1 MVCVKIAPI
10 PPSRGTPRDELVQ
23 TFCNNSDELHVTQ
36 AVALARRAIGLSD
49 PNPRVGCVLTDAEG
63 QVIGEGHTQQTGGP
77 HAVVMALRE
86 AQARGHSTRGAT
98 AYVALEPCSHHGRT
112 PPCAEALVRAE
123 LARVVVVL
131 MDPNPLVAGQG
142 VALLRAAGITVEVL
156 PPDHPQAV
164 AMRELNI
171 GFLSRMVRH
180 RPWVRMKIAASL
192 DGRTALDNGDSQW
205 ITTPQARADG
215 QVWRARAG
223 AVLTGIGT
231 AIDDDPRLDVRAIE
245 VARQPLRVVL
255 DSRWCLPP
263 SARLLA
269 PPGEVLVYGLADES
283 GEAQAARLALA
294 AAGASVAMV
303 PADASGHHLDLGAV
317 MTDLTARGIN
327 ELHVEAG
334 ARLNAALI
342 EGDWVDEYLLYLA
355 PKLVG
360 PGRGLAALPPLSRMA
375 DARTLTFHAV
385 EQVGEDLRILA
396 RPAGRADF

>member
-1 MVCVKIAPI
+1 M
-10 PPSRGTPRDELVQ
+10 Q
-23 TFCNNSDELHVTQ
+23 TYCNDELHVAQT
-36 AVALARRAIGLSD
+36 VMLARQAIGLSD
-49 PNPRVGCVLTDAEG
+49 PNPRVGCVLVAADG
-63 QVIGEGHTQQTGGP
+63 QVMGQGHTQQAGGP
-77 HAVVMALRE
+77 HAEVMALRD
-86 AQARGHSTRGAT
+86 AQTRGHGTSGAT

-123 LARVVVVL
+123 VARVVVVM

-142 VALLRAAGITVEVL
+142 VARLRAAGITVDVL

-171 GFLSRMVRH
+171 GFVSRMVRQ

-205 ITTPQARADG
+205 ITGPQARADG

-231 AIDDDPRLDVRAIE
+231 ALDDDPRLDVRSIE
-245 VARQPLRVVL
+245 VARQPLRAVL
-255 DSRWCLPP
+255 DSHWRLPP
-263 SARLLA
+263 TARLLL
-269 PPGEVLVYGLADES
+269 PPGDVLVYGLAGES
-283 GEAQAARLALA
+283 GEAQAAREALVSQ
-294 AAGASVAMV
+294 GASVTML
-303 PADASGHHLDLGAV
+303 PPDASGQHLDLGAV
-317 MTDLTARGIN
+317 LADLTARGIN

-334 ARLNAALI
+334 ARLNAAFI
-342 EGDWVDEYLLYLA
+342 GGDWVDEYLLYLA

-360 PGRGLAALPPLSRMA
+360 PGRGLAALPGLSRMA
-375 DARTLTFHAV
+375 DARTLAFHAI

-396 RPAGRADF
+396 RPVGRDQF

>member
-1 MVCVKIAPI
+1 M
-10 PPSRGTPRDELVQ
+10 
-23 TFCNNSDELHVTQ
+23 
-36 AVALARRAIGLSD
+36 LARQAIGLSD
-49 PNPRVGCVLTDAEG
+49 PNPRVGCVLVAADG
-63 QVIGEGHTQQTGGP
+63 QVIGQGHTQQAGGP
-77 HAVVMALRE
+77 HAEVMALRD
-86 AQARGHSTRGAT
+86 AQARGHGTSGAT

-123 LARVVVVL
+123 LARVVVVM

-142 VALLRAAGITVEVL
+142 VARLRAAGITVDVL
-156 PPDHPQAV
+156 PTDHPQAV

-171 GFLSRMVRH
+171 GFVSRMVRQ

-205 ITTPQARADG
+205 ITGPQARDDG

-231 AIDDDPRLDVRAIE
+231 ALDDDPRLDVRSLE

-255 DSRWCLPP
+255 DSHWRLPP
-263 SARLLA
+263 LARLLL
-269 PPGEVLVYGLADES
+269 PPGEVLVYGLAGES
-283 GEAQAARLALA
+283 DEAQAARKALISQ
-294 AAGASVAMV
+294 GASVAML
-303 PADASGHHLDLGAV
+303 PKDASGQHLDLGAV
-317 MTDLTARGIN
+317 LADLTARGIN

-334 ARLNAALI
+334 ARLNAAFI
-342 EGDWVDEYLLYLA
+342 DGDWVDEYLLYLA

-360 PGRGLAALPPLSRMA
+360 PGRGLAALPGLSRMA
-375 DARTLTFHAV
+375 DARTLAFHAI

-396 RPAGRADF
+396 RPVGRDHF

>member
-1 MVCVKIAPI
+1 M
-10 PPSRGTPRDELVQ
+10 Q
-23 TFCNNSDELHVTQ
+23 TYCNDELHVAQ
-36 AVALARRAIGLSD
+36 AVMLARQAIGLSD
-49 PNPRVGCVLTDAEG
+49 PNPRVGCVLVAADG
-63 QVIGEGHTQQTGGP
+63 QVMGQGHTQQAGGP
-77 HAVVMALRE
+77 HAEVMALRD
-86 AQARGHSTRGAT
+86 AQTRGHGTSGAT

-123 LARVVVVL
+123 VARVVVVM

-142 VALLRAAGITVEVL
+142 VARLRAAGITVDVL

-171 GFLSRMVRH
+171 GFVSRMVRQ

-205 ITTPQARADG
+205 ITGPQARADG

-231 AIDDDPRLDVRAIE
+231 ALDDDPRLDVRSIE

-255 DSRWCLPP
+255 DSHWRLSPT
-263 SARLLA
+263 ARLLL
-269 PPGEVLVYGLADES
+269 PPGEVLVYGLAGES
-283 GEAQAARLALA
+283 GEAQAAREALVSQ
-294 AAGASVAMV
+294 GASVAKSS
-303 PADASGHHLDLGAV
+303 PDASGQHLDLGAV
-317 MTDLTARGIN
+317 LADLTARGIN

-334 ARLNAALI
+334 ARLNAAFI
-342 EGDWVDEYLLYLA
+342 DGDWVDEYLLYLA

-360 PGRGLAALPPLSRMA
+360 PGRGLAALPGLSRMA
-375 DARTLTFHAV
+375 DARTLAFHAI

-396 RPAGRADF
+396 RPVGRDHF

>member
-1 MVCVKIAPI
+1 M
-10 PPSRGTPRDELVQ
+10 Q
-23 TFCNNSDELHVTQ
+23 TYCNDELHVAQ
-36 AVALARRAIGLSD
+36 AVMLARQAIGLSD
-49 PNPRVGCVLTDAEG
+49 PNPRVGCVLVAADG
-63 QVIGEGHTQQTGGP
+63 QVMGQGHTQQAGGP
-77 HAVVMALRE
+77 HAEVMALRD
-86 AQARGHSTRGAT
+86 AQTRGHGTSGAT

-123 LARVVVVL
+123 VARVVVVM

-142 VALLRAAGITVEVL
+142 VARLRAAGITVDVL

-171 GFLSRMVRH
+171 GFVSRMVRQ

-205 ITTPQARADG
+205 ITGPQARADG

-231 AIDDDPRLDVRAIE
+231 ALDDDPRLDVRSIE

-255 DSRWCLPP
+255 DSHWRLPP
-263 SARLLA
+263 TARLLL
-269 PPGEVLVYGLADES
+269 PPGEVLVYGLSGES
-283 GEAQAARLALA
+283 GEAQAAREALVSQ
-294 AAGASVAMV
+294 GASVTML
-303 PADASGHHLDLGAV
+303 PPDASGQHLDLGAV
-317 MTDLTARGIN
+317 LADLTARGIN

-334 ARLNAALI
+334 ARLNAAFI
-342 EGDWVDEYLLYLA
+342 GGDWVDEYLLYLA

-360 PGRGLAALPPLSRMA
+360 PGRGLAALPGLSRMA
-375 DARTLTFHAV
+375 DARTLAFHAI

-396 RPAGRADF
+396 RPVGRDQFDHVFNFF